1 MPMPK
6 PKTPPA
12 PRREKATKQGRPSG
26 YTPEIADSICDH
38 IAKGKSLVGW
48 CNTEGNAGY
57 STVMRWLEAHED
69 FREKYARARADQADF
84 LAEEILQIADDGLN
98 DTYTDEE
105 GNVRT
110 NQDVIARSR
119 LRVDSRKWY
128 ASKLLPKKYGDRVQ
142 QEVSG
147 PDGGPVQVTDPA
159 RPKLTR
165 EEWLAAHGVK
175 VP

>member
-1 MPMPK
+1 
-6 PKTPPA
+6 
-12 PRREKATKQGRPSG
+12 
-26 YTPEIADSICDH
+26 
-38 IAKGKSLVGW
+38 
-48 CNTEGNAGY
+48 
-57 STVMRWLEAHED
+57 MRWLEAHED